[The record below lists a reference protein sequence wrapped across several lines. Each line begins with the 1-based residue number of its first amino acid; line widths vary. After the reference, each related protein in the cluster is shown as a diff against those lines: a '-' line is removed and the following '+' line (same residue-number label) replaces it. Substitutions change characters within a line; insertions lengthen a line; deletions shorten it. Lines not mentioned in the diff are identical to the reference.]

1 MGKIKEK
8 RYQDKHYN
16 TNPVFEWLKKPN
28 RVNNTLLIINY
39 LISNQELVNYGEYNG
54 NFKMDD
60 LEVKMTLA
68 IRGTA
73 YDVYFKGQWVLSFGY
88 QKILEIGQYNYLG
101 HDISYDSEVISRD
114 DYGDF
119 IKDIILSEANLPKWV
134 KWVRKNIKKY
144 EW

>member
-1 MGKIKEK
+1 
-8 RYQDKHYN
+8 
-16 TNPVFEWLKKPN
+16 
-28 RVNNTLLIINY
+28 
-39 LISNQELVNYGEYNG
+39 VNYGEYNG